1 MAGQPLWRLLGG
13 ADPEVPVYASGL
25 NPQQPEKLAASRFAD
40 GFRAFKLKI
49 GFGADRDLANLRALR
64 AALGDDARLM
74 VDANQGWTL
83 DQALA
88 IEIGRASCRERV
100 CQNV

>member
-74 VDANQGWTL
+74 VDDRSEERRG
-83 DQALA
+83 
-88 IEIGRASCRERV
+88 GKERV
-100 CQNV
+100 SRWSTGWSPYT